1 MKAQQYERK
10 AHIIRDMDENIVF
23 EGKLDLGAL
32 GSLPSINAAKREYTK
47 IVRILSYISRYVYTR
62 YIII

>member
-1 MKAQQYERK
+1 MKEQQYERK

-32 GSLPSINAAKREYTK
+32 GSLPSINAAKRE
-47 IVRILSYISRYVYTR
+47 SRRLQGSALGQGMLRVAP
-62 YIII
+62 

>member
-1 MKAQQYERK
+1 MKEQQYERK

-32 GSLPSINAAKREYTK
+32 DSLPSINAAKRESRK
-47 IVRILSYISRYVYTR
+47 LQAGQLGSGILRVI
-62 YIII
+62 